1 MHQERLIAI
10 DTIILSSESTLSP
23 SKLAQHSLG
32 EKMMKP
38 FGHVMNYDKHFT
50 FKQLPLLNSS
60 RLRKGAVKICYDAKA
75 RSEFLTLSNRQRQRK
90 TLIREG
96 RNLCAINCLSLKS
109 YLISTAECISTRYR
123 DNKGMKRL
131 G

>member
-32 EKMMKP
+32 KKMMKP
-38 FGHVMNYDKHFT
+38 FGHVMSYDKHFT

-60 RLRKGAVKICYDAKA
+60 RA
-75 RSEFLTLSNRQRQRK
+75 S
-90 TLIREG
+90 EG
-96 RNLCAINCLSLKS
+96 RC
-109 YLISTAECISTRYR
+109 
-123 DNKGMKRL
+123 
-131 G
+131 